1 VPEEIQSQE
10 VNKKEVKE
18 KYQVTAKKVCNS
30 EEFRG

>member
-18 KYQVTAKKVCNS
+18 KYQVTAKKS
-30 EEFRG
+30 LQL